1 MRENFQVREQS
12 KDIAKKIR
20 QRAKV
25 EKFRQVVDLDARKQ
39 KEYFEC
45 QERLVKRLEVL
56 YARGLDNVGASHQSA
71 SELTQQGMKCVE

>member
-1 MRENFQVREQS
+1 MFQVREQS

-25 EKFRQVVDLDARKQ
+25 EKIRQVSDLDAKKQ

-45 QERLVKRLEVL
+45 QDKLVKQLQVL
-56 YARGLDNVGASHQSA
+56 YTRGIENVGAGHQSA
-71 SELTQQGMKCVE
+71 SEITKQGSNFL